1 MTKLLILSGLGII
14 KILNKFGY
22 REVRKRG
29 SHIWLECPMK
39 APVTV
44 PEYRSVDR
52 SLLRKILR
60 DADISVDDF
69 NKIRKQ

>member
-1 MTKLLILSGLGII
+1 MTKLPVLSGLGII

-22 REVRKRG
+22 SEVRKRG
-29 SHIWLECPMK
+29 SYIRLECPMK